1 LFVSH
6 LIDWYENE
14 NQGHVFIGLARI
26 WPLERIWI
34 LLANFPSYNHKLLA
48 NFPKMKSD
56 FQRQELLLANFP
68 KMKSDFQRQELLL
81 ANFPKMKSDFQKLM
95 YAMYEGS

>member
-1 LFVSH
+1 M
-6 LIDWYENE
+6 
-14 NQGHVFIGLARI
+14 
-26 WPLERIWI
+26 
-34 LLANFPSYNHKLLA
+34 LLA

-81 ANFPKMKSDFQKLM
+81 ANFSKMKSDFQRNLSPMHFSYFKNPCMQCMKGPKVIL
-95 YAMYEGS
+95 E

>member
-1 LFVSH
+1 
-6 LIDWYENE
+6 
-14 NQGHVFIGLARI
+14 
-26 WPLERIWI
+26 
-34 LLANFPSYNHKLLA
+34 
-48 NFPKMKSD
+48 MKSD

-68 KMKSDFQRQELLL
+68 KMKYDFQRQGLLL